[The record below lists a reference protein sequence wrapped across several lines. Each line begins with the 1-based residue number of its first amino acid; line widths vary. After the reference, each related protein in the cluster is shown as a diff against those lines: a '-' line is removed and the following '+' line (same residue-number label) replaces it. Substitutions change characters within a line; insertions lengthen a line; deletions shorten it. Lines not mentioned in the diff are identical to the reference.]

1 MTFAASATSR
11 LYHWFKYSYCIHL
24 PLQGGLYLMYF
35 AASVFGKC
43 QNRTSAWNKIRKHR
57 SLQLYR
63 IFCDEVF
70 WCPQFWASLSVSETA
85 MPRCSTAFA
94 RKGCAPANRNWITF
108 KFINFE
114 GLLWWNK
121 HTKNWEPTLD
131 SLFELIVKLKII
143 NFRLQKF
150 PKENS
155 GSLWGDIFNPHHWI
169 FGALWGPMRLISFT
183 NPRILGANFARENNI
198 WWSDAPSC
206 FREPQRH
213 PRQLDH
219 QTKVAPSS
227 WNVTRAVWIWK
238 LDQFLWESQV
248 GKFRK
253 PVAQTHI

>member
-1 MTFAASATSR
+1 
-11 LYHWFKYSYCIHL
+11 
-24 PLQGGLYLMYF
+24 MYF

-121 HTKNWEPTLD
+121 HTKNWEPTLSVWTD
-131 SLFELIVKLKII
+131 RGVENYLPKIPKSKLRVIVRWHYQPSPL
-143 NFRLQKF
+143 NF
-150 PKENS
+150 
-155 GSLWGDIFNPHHWI
+155 W
-169 FGALWGPMRLISFT
+169 SFV
-183 NPRILGANFARENNI
+183 RSHEV
-198 WWSDAPSC
+198 D
-206 FREPQRH
+206 
-213 PRQLDH
+213 
-219 QTKVAPSS
+219 
-227 WNVTRAVWIWK
+227 
-238 LDQFLWESQV
+238 FLHKSQ
-248 GKFRK
+248 
-253 PVAQTHI
+253 I